1 MGRAGARHWTPSIGL
16 VGGLRGYANQSLS
29 HVEPVSG
36 SRKRKLKNGEQ
47 RLAPENYRPGSKS
60 LETTSQRRG
69 RGSLTRGNV
78 DGYPTPGNH
87 DAETALG
94 GWAARIR
101 TRKRG
106 SNNRV
111 CFFLDALPHSFTRRE
126 RQKRDK
132 NSVSF
137 AKSLILWR
145 APVDEDG
152 HHCFSVA
159 L

>member
-1 MGRAGARHWTPSIGL
+1 MGRAGARHWTPPIGL
-16 VGGLRGYANQSLS
+16 VRGLRGYANQSLS

-78 DGYPTPGNH
+78 DGYSTPGNH

-94 GWAARIR
+94 GWGIRIR
-101 TRKRG
+101 T
-106 SNNRV
+106 SA
-111 CFFLDALPHSFTRRE
+111 FLKIYLFETPRE
-126 RQKRDK
+126 FVAKQKIRPPEII
-132 NSVSF
+132 SRTS
-137 AKSLILWR
+137 
-145 APVDEDG
+145 
-152 HHCFSVA
+152 C
-159 L
+159 